1 MPTSMQ
7 VFEDFLHFSIVLLR
21 ILFFQEFCPSHHLF
35 VTQSGYVY
43 SLLTAGLK
51 DEDK

>member
-1 MPTSMQ
+1 MKI
-7 VFEDFLHFSIVLLR
+7 FENFLLFSIFLLR
-21 ILFFQEFCPSHHLF
+21 IFSFQEFFLSHHLF
-35 VTQSGYVY
+35 VTQYGFVY